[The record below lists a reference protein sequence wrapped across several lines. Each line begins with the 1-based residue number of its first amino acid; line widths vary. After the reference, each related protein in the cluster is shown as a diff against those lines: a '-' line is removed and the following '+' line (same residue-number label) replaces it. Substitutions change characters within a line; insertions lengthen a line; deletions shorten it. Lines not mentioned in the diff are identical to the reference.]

1 MRYLAGLNFFY
12 IMVFEHNIEYLLAFI
27 SAIFGLSV
35 PIMLQVI
42 ERVDSRYE
50 STRLAERLKSE
61 GIIKTCIVLLIVA
74 LVTSTY
80 AVFCNFPSPW
90 DCWIMN
96 NSADLI
102 AFVSCVALILGF
114 LFACRVILIYYNP
127 EKLQDRILDK
137 YAKTKSVDDKER
149 DFLDWVDLTKC
160 LMAASDR
167 TPAFKVYDTIGKE
180 IYDALDKVD
189 DGGLVLPGYV
199 AKGITSIN
207 ENLCLMPRRPF
218 SINNGN
224 QILKNLISQPEKL
237 SDNTYRL
244 IWNNLQLQLFYDQED
259 WVYEY
264 WSAAVQVYDH
274 QLASLYEGAPSFDN
288 PDVAITAED
297 VKKRNEQRKRFKEF
311 HITLCASVLRE
322 KRFDLLE
329 KLLDY
334 FHAMTPEY
342 EYPLVPS
349 SVAKVQEAFEMIKE
363 SPRLDF
369 GAEGYYPMRGMKG
382 IVDGIILGSVKKY
395 LALLYV
401 RVFSNIGRLKSTY
414 VNYPITLGGLKRLD
428 EDVDYLQRTLP
439 SVLDNEVLMN
449 ILSFEDFTKAKDEMW
464 AVLKEIKEGIVV
476 KEKDFKKNKPHAV
489 DIIEENLSEVK
500 ELVERTLADYE
511 QFVRESKG
519 PEEHKAFYLRG
530 ASSFLFPN
538 EAFQHDAGIS
548 YANMAESVTGAS
560 LANIQHGFASVFYQK
575 EQKRLKIN
583 SEEVFTAL
591 DRLELDDGYVVVAF
605 DIYLDYYLN
614 KKVDGLEKKNDGC
627 SYNNVPIIRLHGGPS
642 NLVTHELFIMKKTDM
657 PSLSFIAPNDNNIKK
672 YELKMLSDRYKLHG
686 SVIKLSE
693 NKDLLN
699 DVDKLNKDEALNYS
713 LFNVFINAKMAWKQ
727 AAPLVC
733 IKLMYDLKDNGTSD
747 SLENVRPFEE
757 LFGSKKEDKTAEL

>member
-1 MRYLAGLNFFY
+1 MDLQECK
-12 IMVFEHNIEYLLAFI
+12 IMIFEHNIEYLLAFI

-74 LVTSTY
+74 LVTSAY
-80 AVFCNFPSPW
+80 AMFCQFPSPW

-102 AFVSCVALILGF
+102 AFITCAALIVGF

-127 EKLQDRILDK
+127 EKLQDRILEY
-137 YAKTKSVDDKER
+137 YAKAKKADEKER
-149 DFLDWVDLTKC
+149 NFLDWVDLTKS
-160 LMAASDR
+160 LMGASDR

-180 IYDALDKVD
+180 IYGALDKANE
-189 DGGLVLPGYV
+189 GGLVLPSYV
-199 AKGITSIN
+199 VRGITSIN

-237 SDNTYRL
+237 SDDAYRL

-274 QLASLYEGAPSFDN
+274 QLARLYEGTPSFDN
-288 PDVAITAED
+288 PDVVIAAED
-297 VKKRNEQRKRFKEF
+297 VNKRNAQRKRFKEF

-322 KRFDLLE
+322 KRYDLLE
-329 KLLDY
+329 KLIDY
-334 FHAMTPEY
+334 FYAMTPEY

-349 SVAKVQEAFEMIKE
+349 SVSEIQEAFQMINE

-382 IVDGIILGSVKKY
+382 IVDGIIMGSVKRY
-395 LALLYV
+395 LTLLYV
-401 RVFSNIGRLKSTY
+401 RVFSNIGRMKSTY
-414 VNYPITLGGLKRLD
+414 VNYPITIGGLKRLD

-439 SVLDNEVLMN
+439 SVLDNKDLMN
-449 ILSFEDFTKAKDEMW
+449 ILSFEDSSKAKGEMW
-464 AVLKEIKEGIVV
+464 AVLKDIKDGIVV
-476 KEKDFKKNKPHAV
+476 KEKDIKKNKPNAA
-489 DIIEENLSEVK
+489 DIVEENLSDVK
-500 ELVERTLADYE
+500 ELVERKLGDYS
-511 QFVRESKG
+511 QFVRTPKKNEDLKT
-519 PEEHKAFYLRG
+519 FYLRG
-530 ASSFLFPN
+530 VSSYLFPN

-548 YANMAESVTGAS
+548 YVNMAGSVAGAS
-560 LANIQHGFASVFYQK
+560 LSNIQHGIASVFYQK
-575 EQKRLKIN
+575 EQKLFRIN
-583 SEEVFTAL
+583 NEEIFASL
-591 DRLELDDGYVVVAF
+591 DRLKLDGEYTIVAF
-605 DIYLDYYLN
+605 DIYLEYYLHKN
-614 KKVDGLEKKNDGC
+614 VKGFVKEKGNY
-627 SYNNVPIIRLHGGPS
+627 SYNGIQIFCLHGGPS
-642 NLVTHELFIMKKTDM
+642 ELVTQKLFVMKKTDM
-657 PSLSFIAPNDNNIKK
+657 PSLSYIAPNEGNINK
-672 YELKMLSDRYKLHG
+672 YELKLLSEDYNLYG
-686 SVIKLSE
+686 SVVKLSE
-693 NKDLLN
+693 NEILLKG
-699 DVDKLNKDEALNYS
+699 VDNLSEDEALNYS
-713 LFNVFINAKMAWKQ
+713 LFNVFVNAKMAWEQ
-727 AAPLVC
+727 AAPVVC

-747 SLENVRPFEE
+747 ALDSVKPFEE
-757 LFGSKKEDKTAEL
+757 LFGEKENDASEN